1 MKILAFAGSNSSASI
16 NKKLVK
22 HVLKYFNEDIIE
34 TIDIND
40 YEMPIYSSDREQN
53 SGIPESAVKFAE
65 KIDASDLIIL
75 SLAEH
80 NGAYSTAFK
89 NIFDWVS
96 RMADRKVFG
105 NKYMFLLS
113 TSPGERGGAS
123 VLEIAKNNFPH
134 QGAIITE
141 TFSLPSFYD
150 NFDDKA
156 GITNKELKD
165 RLDSK
170 IFAMKNKLSDL
181 GMLK

>member
-1 MKILAFAGSNSSASI
+1 MKILAFAGSNSSTSI

-22 HVLKYFNEDIIE
+22 YVLKYFAEDIIE
-34 TIDIND
+34 TLDLND
-40 YEMPIYSSDREQN
+40 FEMTIYSSDREN
-53 SGIPESAVKFAE
+53 SGGIPELAVKFAE
-65 KIDASDLIIL
+65 KIDNSDLIIL

-96 RMADRKVFG
+96 RMTDRKVFG
-105 NKYMFLLS
+105 NKYMLLLS

-123 VLEIAKNNFPH
+123 VLEIAKNKFPH
-134 QGAIITE
+134 HGAIIIE